1 MSDAMAAYFAAGR
14 AAGLMLL
21 VIGAVSAELAFTL
34 WRKGSTGQARGAAAA
49 LALMASLQVGLG
61 VLVQGQVPRHEVRVA
76 ALAST
81 GQVAVRT
88 AETPR
93 IQALVDRF
101 ERYRWLCAGLLALG
115 VALAVG
121 GRSASVQR
129 GFGLGLAPQAV
140 LMWVLVSLGQMRAQ
154 AYLAWLMRAT

>member
-1 MSDAMAAYFAAGR
+1 M
-14 AAGLMLL
+14 
-21 VIGAVSAELAFTL
+21 
-34 WRKGSTGQARGAAAA
+34 
-49 LALMASLQVGLG
+49 
-61 VLVQGQVPRHEVRVA
+61 
-76 ALAST
+76 
-81 GQVAVRT
+81 AVRT

-93 IQALVDRF
+93 IQALMDRF
-101 ERYRWLCAGLLALG
+101 ERYRWLCADLLTLG
-115 VALAVG
+115 VALAVE

>member
-21 VIGAVSAELAFTL
+21 VIGLVSAELAFTL
-34 WRKGSTGQARGAAAA
+34 WRKGSTGQARGGAAA
-49 LALMASLQVGLG
+49 LTLMAVLQVGLG
-61 VLVQGQVPRHEVRVA
+61 VLVQGQVPRHEARVA
-76 ALAST
+76 ALATT
-81 GQVAVRT
+81 GQVAVRS

-101 ERYRWLCAGLLALG
+101 ERYRWVCAGLLALG
-115 VALAVG
+115 VAMALG
-121 GRSASVQR
+121 GRPASVQR

-140 LMWVLVSLGQMRAQ
+140 LMWVLVSLGQMRALS
-154 AYLAWLMRAT
+154 YLDWLMRAA